1 MMQINIYERNFIK
14 FIVKCLIKCFNINR
28 YMFFVKTMCGDES
41 EMILEEVLMS
51 GYITA
56 SEVITKT
63 YKKIEQSPCM

>member
-1 MMQINIYERNFIK
+1 
-14 FIVKCLIKCFNINR
+14 
-28 YMFFVKTMCGDES
+28 MFFVKTMCGDES
-41 EMILEEVLMS
+41 EMIFEEVLMN